1 MKALRDEGGLDK
13 HYSDQEQMSAHDKD
27 SIDALDLAEG
37 RAVELSVAEFG
48 EVLEEESKLLAKYAS
63 DKGVELATI
72 HGSKGR
78 QWPQVVLFD
87 ASEDSLPHARSLKDA
102 RTEVELHEALEG
114 ERRLAYVA
122 FTRAQESLVLLHAGV
137 PSRFLAEAGLRAK
150 LPGSDARS
158 SLS

>member
-48 EVLEEESKLLAKYAS
+48 EVLEEESKLLAKYAG

-78 QWPQVVLFD
+78 Q
-87 ASEDSLPHARSLKDA
+87 LP
-102 RTEVELHEALEG
+102 
-114 ERRLAYVA
+114 
-122 FTRAQESLVLLHAGV
+122 
-137 PSRFLAEAGLRAK
+137 
-150 LPGSDARS
+150 PG
-158 SLS
+158 